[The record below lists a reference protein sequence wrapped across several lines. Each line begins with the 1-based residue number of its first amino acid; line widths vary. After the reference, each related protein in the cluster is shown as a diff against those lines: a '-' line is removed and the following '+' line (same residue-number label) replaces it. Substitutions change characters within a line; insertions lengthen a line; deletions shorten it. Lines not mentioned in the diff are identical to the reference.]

1 MAGNQTLVT
10 HLAAPLFR
18 EDATMAEIKTYPVCF
33 TGQVKTVECDAAF
46 QKDHADT
53 FKHYIRFARQN
64 KATTLIT
71 CQCMKK
77 DEGENRRRLKACY
90 SSSHDNYWLA
100 RWSYSGSE
108 HAPDCR
114 FYSVWADEKQGEIY
128 TSDVV
133 KALSPGYFRIKLPT
147 GLQKKVHTE
156 RDAFEPS
163 APKSGGKRRR
173 QPAMRL
179 LGLLHFMWE
188 QAEINHWHPNFDKR
202 TRDDAW
208 AAWRLKQMAE
218 KISVGKTSLKSVLL
232 IMARPG
238 TQEIKNNWAMIDAAA
253 TSNKRLIMITYL
265 KPCTNGEGGSL
276 NGTLPLTLAAGFPSL
291 DVPADLINR
300 LNRSFARE
308 LGDWRR
314 GQKVMLIA
322 ETEPPVKKFRQRDG
336 KPVPYN
342 TCTVIDAALMT
353 VSPRFIPL
361 DSSLEGVIEEKL
373 WQEKRQFIKPLRY
386 DGEADVFP
394 DFLLKDVPS
403 REIVPLEVFGM
414 NTPDYLERKAVK
426 LAHYREEF
434 GEGNWWSWDAYKADA
449 LANIPA
455 FPVKG

>member
-1 MAGNQTLVT
+1 MS
-10 HLAAPLFR
+10 
-18 EDATMAEIKTYPVCF
+18 EIKTYPVCF
-33 TGQVKTVECDAAF
+33 TGQVKTVVCDAVF
-46 QKDHADT
+46 QKDQADT

-71 CQCMKK
+71 CQCIKN
-77 DEGENRRRLKACY
+77 DEGEKRRRLKACY
-90 SSSHDNYWLA
+90 SSTHDNYWLA

-114 FYSVWADEKQGEIY
+114 FYSVWADEKQGAIY

-147 GLQKKVHTE
+147 GLQKKELTE
-156 RDAFEPS
+156 RDAVEPS
-163 APKSGGKRRR
+163 DPKSGGKRRR

-179 LGLLHFMWE
+179 LGLLHFLWE

-208 AAWRLKQMAE
+208 AAWRLKQIAE
-218 KISVGKTSLKSVLL
+218 KISVGKTSLRSVLL

-238 TQEIKNNWAMIDAAA
+238 TQEIKNNWATIDAAA
-253 TSNKRLIMITYL
+253 SSNKRLIMITYL
-265 KPCTNGEGGSL
+265 KPCPNGEGGSL
-276 NGTLPLTLAAGFPSL
+276 SGTLPLTQAAGFPSL
-291 DVPADLINR
+291 DVPVDLIGR
-300 LNRSFARE
+300 LNRSFTHE

-361 DSSLEGVIEEKL
+361 DSSLESIIEEKL

-394 DFLLKDVPS
+394 DFLLLDVPGS
-403 REIVPLEVFGM
+403 DAVPLEVFGM
-414 NTPDYLERKAVK
+414 TTADYLARKAKK
-426 LAHYREEF
+426 LKHYQDEY
-434 GEGNWWSWDAYKADA
+434 GQGNWWSWDAHKTDA
-449 LANIPA
+449 LNEIPA

>member
-1 MAGNQTLVT
+1 MS
-10 HLAAPLFR
+10 
-18 EDATMAEIKTYPVCF
+18 EIKTYPVCF

-46 QKDHADT
+46 QKDQAET

-71 CQCMKK
+71 CQCMK
-77 DEGENRRRLKACY
+77 DGEGENRRRLKAYY
-90 SSSHDNYWLA
+90 SSTHDNYWLA

-108 HAPDCR
+108 HASDCR

-133 KALSPGYFRIKLPT
+133 KAVSPGHFRIKLPT
-147 GLQKKVHTE
+147 GLQKKEVTE
-156 RDAFEPS
+156 RDATEQPTGIR
-163 APKSGGKRRR
+163 AEGKRKR

-202 TRDDAW
+202 TRDNAW
-208 AAWRLKQMAE
+208 AAWRLKQVAE
-218 KISVGKTSLKSVLL
+218 KISIGKTLLKSVLV

-238 TQEIKNNWAMIDAAA
+238 TQEIRNNWATIDAAA
-253 TSNKRLIMITYL
+253 ASNKRLIMITSL
-265 KPCTNGEGGSL
+265 KTCKTEEEGCL
-276 NGTLPLTLAAGFPSL
+276 NGTLPLAEAAGFPSL
-291 DVPADLINR
+291 DVQADLISR
-300 LNRSFARE
+300 LNRSFSRE

-322 ETEPPVKKFRQRDG
+322 ETDPPVKKFRQRDG
-336 KPVPYN
+336 KAVPYN

-353 VSPRFIPL
+353 VSSRFIPL
-361 DSSLEGVIEEKL
+361 DSSWEGVIEEKL

-394 DFLLKDVPS
+394 DFLLKDVPG

-426 LAHYREEF
+426 LEHYREEY
-434 GEGNWWSWDAYKADA
+434 GEGNWWSWDVHKADA
-449 LANIPA
+449 LSNIPA
-455 FPVKG
+455 FPVNG

>member
-1 MAGNQTLVT
+1 MS
-10 HLAAPLFR
+10 
-18 EDATMAEIKTYPVCF
+18 DIKTYPVCF
-33 TGQVKTVECDAAF
+33 TGQVKTVECDAAL
-46 QKDHADT
+46 QKDQAET

-71 CQCMKK
+71 CQCMK
-77 DEGENRRRLKACY
+77 DGEGENRRRLKACY
-90 SSSHDNYWLA
+90 SSTHDNYWLA

-133 KALSPGYFRIKLPT
+133 KAVSPGHFRIKLPT
-147 GLQKKVHTE
+147 GLQKKEATE
-156 RDAFEPS
+156 RDAKEQPTGTR
-163 APKSGGKRRR
+163 AEGKRKR

-202 TRDDAW
+202 TRDNAW
-208 AAWRLKQMAE
+208 AAWRLKQVAE
-218 KISVGKTSLKSVLL
+218 KISIGKTLLKSVLV

-238 TQEIKNNWAMIDAAA
+238 TQEIRNNWATIDAAA
-253 TSNKRLIMITYL
+253 ASKKRLVMITSL
-265 KPCTNGEGGSL
+265 KPCKTEEEGSL
-276 NGTLPLTLAAGFPSL
+276 NGTLPLAEAAGFPSL
-291 DVPADLINR
+291 DVPADLISR
-300 LNRSFARE
+300 LNRSFSPE

-322 ETEPPVKKFRQRDG
+322 ETDPPVKKFRQRDG

-361 DSSLEGVIEEKL
+361 DSSWEGVIEEKL

-394 DFLLKDVPS
+394 DFLLKDVPG

-426 LAHYREEF
+426 LVHYREEY
-434 GEGNWWSWDAYKADA
+434 GEGNWWSWDAHKADA
-449 LANIPA
+449 LSNIPA

>member
-1 MAGNQTLVT
+1 MS
-10 HLAAPLFR
+10 
-18 EDATMAEIKTYPVCF
+18 DIKTYPVCF

-46 QKDHADT
+46 QKDQAET

-71 CQCMKK
+71 CQCMK
-77 DEGENRRRLKACY
+77 DGEGENRRRLKACY
-90 SSSHDNYWLA
+90 SSTHDNYWLA

-133 KALSPGYFRIKLPT
+133 KAVSPGHFRIKLPT
-147 GLQKKVHTE
+147 GLQKKEATE
-156 RDAFEPS
+156 RDATAQPTGTRAE
-163 APKSGGKRRR
+163 GKRKR

-202 TRDDAW
+202 TRDNAW
-208 AAWRLKQMAE
+208 AAWRLKQVAE
-218 KISVGKTSLKSVLL
+218 KISIGKTLLKSVLV

-238 TQEIKNNWAMIDAAA
+238 TQEIRNNWATIDSAAA
-253 TSNKRLIMITYL
+253 SNKRLVMITCL
-265 KPCTNGEGGSL
+265 KSCKNEEEGNL
-276 NGTLPLTLAAGFPSL
+276 NGTLPLAEAAGFPSL
-291 DVPADLINR
+291 DVPADLISR
-300 LNRSFARE
+300 LNRSFSRE

-322 ETEPPVKKFRQRDG
+322 ETDPPVKKFRQRDG

-342 TCTVIDAALMT
+342 TCRVIDAALMT
-353 VSPRFIPL
+353 ISPRFIPL
-361 DSSLEGVIEEKL
+361 DSSWEGVIEEKL
-373 WQEKRQFIKPLRY
+373 WQEKRQFVKPLRY

-394 DFLLKDVPS
+394 DFLLKDVLG

-414 NTPDYLERKAVK
+414 NTPDYLARKEIK
-426 LAHYREEF
+426 LAHYREEY
-434 GEGNWWSWDAYKADA
+434 GEGNWWSWNACPGDKE
-449 LANIPA
+449 NSIPP
-455 FPVKG
+455 FPK

>member
-1 MAGNQTLVT
+1 MS
-10 HLAAPLFR
+10 
-18 EDATMAEIKTYPVCF
+18 EIKTYPVCF

-46 QKDHADT
+46 QKDQAET

-71 CQCMKK
+71 CQCMK
-77 DEGENRRRLKACY
+77 DGEGENRRRLKACY
-90 SSSHDNYWLA
+90 SSTHDNYWLA

-108 HAPDCR
+108 HASDCR

-133 KALSPGYFRIKLPT
+133 KAVSPGHFRIKLPT
-147 GLQKKVHTE
+147 GLQKKEVTE
-156 RDAFEPS
+156 RDATEQPTGIR
-163 APKSGGKRRR
+163 AEGKRKR

-202 TRDDAW
+202 TRDNAW
-208 AAWRLKQMAE
+208 AAWRLKQVAE
-218 KISVGKTSLKSVLL
+218 KISIGKTLLKSVLV

-238 TQEIKNNWAMIDAAA
+238 TLEIRNNWATIDAAA
-253 TSNKRLIMITYL
+253 ASNKRLIMITSL
-265 KPCTNGEGGSL
+265 KPCKTEEEGCL
-276 NGTLPLTLAAGFPSL
+276 NGTLPLAEAAGFPSL
-291 DVPADLINR
+291 DVPADLISR
-300 LNRSFARE
+300 LNRSFSRE

-322 ETEPPVKKFRQRDG
+322 ETDPPVKKFRQRDG
-336 KPVPYN
+336 KAVPYN

-353 VSPRFIPL
+353 VSSRFIPL
-361 DSSLEGVIEEKL
+361 DSSWEGVIEEKL

-394 DFLLKDVPS
+394 DFLLKDVPG

-426 LAHYREEF
+426 LEHYREEY
-434 GEGNWWSWDAYKADA
+434 GEGNWWSWDAHKADA
-449 LANIPA
+449 LSNIPA
-455 FPVKG
+455 FPVNG